1 MVLHVQQAAFQ
12 VERAKLRAIGK
23 RNLLQQEIESTS
35 HKKLEMEDR
44 VKEKRAELA
53 RYKIEYESLKKIE
66 TEQLAF
72 IEKLQG
78 NC

>member
-1 MVLHVQQAAFQ
+1 MVLHLQQAAFQ

>member
-1 MVLHVQQAAFQ
+1 MVLHLQQAAFQ

-23 RNLLQQEIESTS
+23 RNLLQQEIEGTS

>member
-1 MVLHVQQAAFQ
+1 MVLHLQQAAFQ

-23 RNLLQQEIESTS
+23 RNLLQQEIDSTS

-44 VKEKRAELA
+44 IKEKRAELA

-78 NC
+78 N